1 MTMEYFS
8 QKEKQTLESLEK
20 KPILEWSKNEWKIK
34 NTTHDINVIDQLSKM
49 KGQTIYTILRRI
61 SADGMNRVIDM
72 FFVENNQPIHIHFG
86 TSRIFQK
93 RYQTSNGFGYK
104 VSGCGMDMGFH
115 LVQSL
120 SYTICRYLNQELDG
134 YFFKQEWF

>member
-1 MTMEYFS
+1 MEYFS
-8 QKEKQTLESLEK
+8 QKERQTLESLEK

-104 VSGCGMDMGFH
+104 VGGCGMDMGFH

-120 SYTICRYLNQELDG
+120 SYTICRYLDHELDG

>member
-1 MTMEYFS
+1 MEYFS

-93 RYQTSNGFGYK
+93 RYQTSKGFGYK

-120 SYTICRYLNQELDG
+120 SYTICRYLDHELDG